1 MGDAVRLEED
11 DVGGGLHVAQEEA
24 LLDLVHLGHP
34 AAAGTP
40 ANLPPVQGPCIEKR
54 NIKQPLPHL
63 TSMLGICRYT
73 YAYVLVKSIETD
85 VGLGNF

>member
-40 ANLPPVQGPCIEKR
+40 AHLPPVQGPCIEKR
-54 NIKQPLPHL
+54 NEAAVTP
-63 TSMLGICRYT
+63 SNF
-73 YAYVLVKSIETD
+73 YV
-85 VGLGNF
+85 GNMSLHVRVA